1 MMSVCSQSA
10 CRKGQR
16 WRRRPANTENRLM
29 RKEAEDEER
38 KGDKWQKSYQTTD
51 LQQVLK
57 QKGHTKNKS
66 EKKLR
71 KVKNVKNL
79 CVTCV
84 VI

>member
-29 RKEAEDEER
+29 REEAEDEER
-38 KGDKWQKSYQTTD
+38 KGDKWRKNNQTTD

-57 QKGHTKNKS
+57 REGHKKNKS

-71 KVKNVKNL
+71 MLKIFMQLVL
-79 CVTCV
+79 
-84 VI
+84 